1 MKPELVVFDNDGV
14 LVDSEPIA
22 NRALAGLLTELGV
35 PTSYEDS
42 LRDYLGGTMAR
53 VHTIVRERDGV
64 TLPADFDHVYHERV
78 FAGFRA
84 ELEAVV
90 GVADVLAALDRAG
103 VAYCLASSG
112 THERIRLALTR
123 TGLIRHFPESVL
135 FSSQDVA
142 QGKPAPDLFLHA
154 AATMGV
160 DPARC
165 VVIEDSPL
173 GVQAARAAG
182 MTVYGYAAMT
192 PPERLADA
200 DSLFKDMADL
210 PELLGI
216 RGASGG
222 LSAQGI

>member
-1 MKPELVVFDNDGV
+1 VRPDLVLFDNDGV

-22 NRALAGLLTELGV
+22 NRALAGLLSELGV
-35 PTSYEDS
+35 PTTYEDS

-64 TLPADFDHVYHERV
+64 TLPDDFDRVYHERV

-84 ELEAVV
+84 DLEAVV
-90 GVADVLAALDRAG
+90 GVADVLTALDVAG
-103 VAYCLASSG
+103 IPYCLASSG
-112 THERIRLALTR
+112 THERIRIALER
-123 TGLIRHFPESVL
+123 TGLTARFAESVI

-165 VVIEDSPL
+165 AVIEDSPL
-173 GVQAARAAG
+173 GVAAARAAG
-182 MTVYGYAAMT
+182 MTVYGYCAMT
-192 PPERLADA
+192 PPDRLVDADA
-200 DSLFKDMADL
+200 LFKHMTDL
-210 PELLGI
+210 PELLGV
-216 RGASGG
+216 
-222 LSAQGI
+222 

>member
-1 MKPELVVFDNDGV
+1 MKPGLVLFDNDGV

-53 VHTIVRERDGV
+53 VHTIVRERAGV
-64 TLPADFDHVYHERV
+64 TLPDDFDHVYHERV

-84 ELEAVV
+84 ELRAVA
-90 GVADVLAALDRAG
+90 GIADVLAALDLAG
-103 VAYCLASSG
+103 VPYCLASSG

-123 TGLIRHFPESVL
+123 TDLIGHFPDAVR

-173 GVQAARAAG
+173 GVEAARAAG
-182 MTVYGYAAMT
+182 MTVHGYAAMT

-216 RGASGG
+216 GTVSPGFPGRG
-222 LSAQGI
+222 I

>member
-1 MKPELVVFDNDGV
+1 MKPDLVLFDNDGV

-35 PTSYEDS
+35 PTGYEDS

-64 TLPADFDHVYHERV
+64 TLPDDFDHVYHERV

-90 GVADVLAALDRAG
+90 GVADVLAALDLAG
-103 VAYCLASSG
+103 VPYCLASSG

-123 TGLIRHFPESVL
+123 TALIGHFPDPVR

-173 GVQAARAAG
+173 GVEAARAAG

-192 PPERLADA
+192 PAERLADA

-210 PELLGI
+210 PELLDI
-216 RGASGG
+216 RPFSNGS
-222 LSAQGI
+222 SAHRI

>member
-1 MKPELVVFDNDGV
+1 VRPDLVLFDNDGV

-35 PTSYEDS
+35 PTTYEDS

-53 VHTIVRERDGV
+53 VRTMVLERDGI

-78 FAGFRA
+78 FADFRA

-90 GVADVLAALDRAG
+90 GVAAVLERLDAAG
-103 VAYCLASSG
+103 VRYCLASSG

-123 TGLIRHFPESVL
+123 TELIGRFPESVV

-160 DPARC
+160 DPKRC
-165 VVIEDSPL
+165 AVVEDSPL
-173 GVQAARAAG
+173 GVAAARAAG
-182 MTVYGYAAMT
+182 MTVYGYCAMT

-200 DSLFKDMADL
+200 DALFKDMADL
-210 PELLGI
+210 PELLGV
-216 RGASGG
+216 
-222 LSAQGI
+222 

>member
-1 MKPELVVFDNDGV
+1 MKPDLVLFDNDGV

-22 NRALAGLLTELGV
+22 NRALAALLTELGV
-35 PTSYEDS
+35 PTTYEDS

-53 VHTIVRERDGV
+53 VHAIVRERDGV
-64 TLPADFDHVYHERV
+64 TLPDDFDHVYHERV

-90 GVADVLAALDRAG
+90 GVAEVLDALDLAG
-103 VAYCLASSG
+103 VPYCLASSG
-112 THERIRLALTR
+112 THERIRLALNR
-123 TGLIRHFPESVL
+123 TDLIGRFPEPL
-135 FSSQDVA
+135 IFSSQDVA

-165 VVIEDSPL
+165 VVVEDSPL
-173 GVQAARAAG
+173 GVRAARAAG

-200 DSLFKDMADL
+200 DSLFKDMVDL

-216 RGASGG
+216 RP
-222 LSAQGI
+222 

>member
-1 MKPELVVFDNDGV
+1 MRPELVLFDNDGV

-22 NRALAGLLTELGV
+22 NRVLAALLTELGV
-35 PTSYEDS
+35 PTAYEDS

-64 TLPADFDHVYHERV
+64 TLPEDFDHVYHERV

-84 ELEAVV
+84 ELEAVP
-90 GVADVLAALDRAG
+90 GVVEVLAALDAAG
-103 VAYCLASSG
+103 VPYCLASSG

-123 TGLIRHFPESVL
+123 TGLIGRFPESVI

-142 QGKPAPDLFLHA
+142 RGKPAPDLFLHA

-165 VVIEDSPL
+165 VVVEDSPL
-173 GVQAARAAG
+173 GVEAARAAG
-182 MTVYGYAAMT
+182 MTVYGHAAMT

-200 DSLFKDMADL
+200 DALFKDMVEL
-210 PELLGI
+210 PGLLGI
-216 RGASGG
+216 
-222 LSAQGI
+222 

>member
-1 MKPELVVFDNDGV
+1 MRPGLVLFDNDGV

-22 NRALAGLLTELGV
+22 NRVLATLLTELGV
-35 PTSYEDS
+35 PTAYEDS

-64 TLPADFDHVYHERV
+64 TLPEDFDHVYHERV

-84 ELEAVV
+84 ELEAVP
-90 GVADVLAALDRAG
+90 GVVDVLAALDAAG
-103 VAYCLASSG
+103 VPYCLASSG

-123 TGLIRHFPESVL
+123 TGLIGRFPESVI

-142 QGKPAPDLFLHA
+142 RGKPAPDLFLHA

-165 VVIEDSPL
+165 VVVEDSPL
-173 GVQAARAAG
+173 GVEAARAAG
-182 MTVYGYAAMT
+182 MTVYGHAAMT
-192 PPERLADA
+192 PAERLADA
-200 DSLFKDMADL
+200 DALFKDMVEL
-210 PELLGI
+210 PGLLGI
-216 RGASGG
+216 
-222 LSAQGI
+222 